1 MAILLKKGSKGPQV
15 RQLQG
20 KLGVH
25 VDGDFGDNT
34 EKAVKAYQS
43 AHGLRATGIV
53 DDALWTKIVGPVVS
67 QPNTSSQPTQNGLQK
82 YKDVI
87 IQGSTFPDKPYRS
100 DVKIVLN
107 ADMKNTYLP
116 TLNQVLP
123 NAPKGLKLLITIMAV
138 KEGFKKGSRS
148 YRTNNPGNIGN
159 VDSGSNKGL
168 PNLGAG
174 ILLQKQFIE
183 DIVANKKAMFPMN
196 KEKLIPPYYS
206 KEIAKNPKVY
216 GMSPWLPGYRFVFTG
231 QIDQFVKIYS
241 TGARGGNSYINMIVS
256 YFKANGLNITP
267 ESKLQDIIQMS

>member
-1 MAILLKKGSKGPQV
+1 MAILLKKGSKGTQV

-20 KLGVH
+20 KLGIH
-25 VDGDFGDNT
+25 VDGDFGDDTAN
-34 EKAVKAYQS
+34 AVKAYQS
-43 AHGLRATGIV
+43 GHGMRATGIV
-53 DDALWTKIVGPVVS
+53 DDALWQKIVGVTAA
-67 QPNTSSQPTQNGLQK
+67 QPTTSPTQNGLQK

-100 DVKIVLN
+100 DVSISLN
-107 ADMKNTYLP
+107 ADIRNTYIP
-116 TLNQVLP
+116 TLNKAIP
-123 NAPKGLKLLITIMAV
+123 NAPKGLKLLLTIMAV
-138 KEGFKKGSRS
+138 KEGFKKGTRS

-159 VDSGSNKGL
+159 TDNGSNRGL
-168 PNLGAG
+168 PTLADG
-174 ILLQKQFIE
+174 ILLQKKFIE
-183 DIVANKKAMFPMN
+183 DIVANKKSQYPMN

-216 GMSPWLPGYRFVFTG
+216 GMSPWLPGYKFVFTG

-256 YFKANGLNITP
+256 YFKANGITITP